1 MVPGLAQVNVPL
13 VLPTRRVEIP
23 RNNWVQ
29 VPKMVAA
36 VIMVAALIA
45 AAVVESLTQGSHLT
59 TLKTVTSLKAKIKIC
74 PND

>member
-13 VLPTRRVEIP
+13 VLPTRRVEIQ

-59 TLKTVTSLKAKIKIC
+59 ALKTVTSLKAKIKIG